1 MPTPNTSAE
10 KKQNYQPSQH
20 ERKQALLQTLEQQR
34 IDIMV
39 DSLRLNRAAA
49 PVDAAWQQL
58 VRFRKPLYLLGGLV
72 AWKLARKPGRLIQ
85 LGRKAVGGYAVAKR
99 IGQFIR

>member
-10 KKQNYQPSQH
+10 KTPNKQPSRR

-49 PVDAAWQQL
+49 PIDATWQQL
-58 VRFRKPLYLLGGLV
+58 IRFKKPLYLLGGFV
-72 AWKLARKPGRLIQ
+72 AWKLTRKPGRLMQ
-85 LGRKAVGGYAVAKR
+85 LGKKAVSGYAVAKR
-99 IGQFIR
+99 VRQLTR